1 MTCDYCDHEF
11 EPTQTRW
18 LCPACKA
25 KHPCCDGAPLPIA
38 GGLVALYR
46 LLTGALNKRLDDIS
60 SQLRRNGG
68 TSLRDAVDRIE
79 ERTQVL
85 HTDVRDLRERLDD
98 HITWHLEKD
107 TK

>member
-1 MTCDYCDHEF
+1 VDTPQIDDF
-11 EPTQTRW
+11 LLWAATIVVAIT
-18 LCPACKA
+18 A
-25 KHPCCDGAPLPIA
+25 IA

-68 TSLRDAVDRIE
+68 SSLRDAVDRIE

-107 TK
+107 SK

>member
-1 MTCDYCDHEF
+1 MDTPQIDDF
-11 EPTQTRW
+11 LLWAATIVVAIT
-18 LCPACKA
+18 A
-25 KHPCCDGAPLPIA
+25 IA

>member
-1 MTCDYCDHEF
+1 MDTPQIDDF
-11 EPTQTRW
+11 LLWAATIVVAIT
-18 LCPACKA
+18 A
-25 KHPCCDGAPLPIA
+25 IA

-68 TSLRDAVDRIE
+68 SSLRDAVDRIE

>member
-1 MTCDYCDHEF
+1 MDTPQIDDF
-11 EPTQTRW
+11 LLWAATIVVAVT
-18 LCPACKA
+18 A
-25 KHPCCDGAPLPIA
+25 IA

-79 ERTQVL
+79 ERQQL
-85 HTDVRDLRERLDD
+85 IHTDVREVRQRLDD
-98 HITWHLEKD
+98 HISWHLTEGNK
-107 TK
+107 

>member
-1 MTCDYCDHEF
+1 VDTPQIDDF
-11 EPTQTRW
+11 LLWAATIVVAIT
-18 LCPACKA
+18 A
-25 KHPCCDGAPLPIA
+25 IA

-68 TSLRDAVDRIE
+68 SSLRDAVDRIE

>member
-1 MTCDYCDHEF
+1 MDTPQIDDF
-11 EPTQTRW
+11 LLWAATIVVAVT
-18 LCPACKA
+18 A
-25 KHPCCDGAPLPIA
+25 IA

-85 HTDVRDLRERLDD
+85 HTDVRDLRDRLDD
-98 HITWHLEKD
+98 HITWHLEKES
-107 TK
+107 K